1 VVAEL
6 ARELCADVLFAGA
19 HVHRARP
26 DGPAAVVVSN
36 AEDILSRVPIPVV
49 VQP

>member
-1 VVAEL
+1 V
-6 ARELCADVLFAGA
+6 RELRADVLFAGA
-19 HVHRARP
+19 HVQRDRP

-36 AEDILSRVPIPVV
+36 AEELLTHVAIPVV